1 MFDSQAKR
9 KPWFK
14 QRRNNASLHLDYPMV
29 PLQEILH
36 KTART
41 YPEKTAIVYGER
53 EIKYAELEMFSN
65 QFANALIKLG
75 VKKGNRVAVFLP
87 SIPQFIIAYF
97 GALKAG
103 AIITT
108 ISPLHR
114 EREVEHQLADS
125 GAKTIVALD
134 SLYPILAK
142 VKEKNLPKNIILTNL
157 DDYGSKNHSCQNI
170 SNTYSFQELVSEASQ
185 NSLNLK
191 FDTFEDLAALQYTGG
206 TTGVTKGAML
216 THRNLLSNA
225 LAFATW
231 IRCTEAKE
239 IFLTAL
245 PLFHIYGLT
254 TSMTVPISNA
264 AKMVLLPKFEPSKV
278 LQAIEKHKVSVFC
291 GVPTMYQ
298 ALLANPEIC
307 KYDLTS
313 IRVCISGASSLPP
326 QVQKQFMQITDG
338 LLAEGYGLTEASP
351 VTHCSPVD
359 KSMKTVKVGSIGLPL
374 PDTEAKIV
382 DLETG
387 EKTLAQGERG
397 ELALKGPQ
405 VMKGYWHM
413 PQETAM
419 VLRDGWLFT
428 GDVAWMDKD
437 GYFYITDRKKELIK
451 TKDFS
456 VYPRELEDM
465 LYEHPAVKLCA
476 VVGIP
481 DRFAGE
487 VPKAFVVLKE
497 GASVLGQD
505 LMAFV
510 NGKVA
515 SYKAIRELEFRKEL
529 PISSAGKVLKRILK
543 EK

>member
-1 MFDSQAKR
+1 MF
-9 KPWFK
+9 
-14 QRRNNASLHLDYPMV
+14 QRANSMENDPLFPKHLEYPNV
-29 PLQEILH
+29 PLHEILH
-36 KTART
+36 KTARV
-41 YPEKTAIVYGER
+41 YPKKTAIVYDER
-53 EIKYAELEMFSN
+53 EISYAELEMFSN
-65 QFANALIKLG
+65 QFANTLIKLG
-75 VKKGNRVAVFLP
+75 VKKGDRVAVFLP

-114 EREVEHQLADS
+114 EREVEFQLSDS
-125 GAKTIVALD
+125 GAKSIVTLD

-185 NSLNLK
+185 NPLNLK
-191 FDTFEDLAALQYTGG
+191 FDTFEDIASLQYTGG
-206 TTGVTKGAML
+206 TTGVAKGAML

-225 LAFATW
+225 LAFEAW

-264 AKMVLLPKFEPSKV
+264 AKMVLLPRFEPSKV
-278 LQAIEKHKVSVFC
+278 LQAIEKHRVSVFC

-298 ALLANPEIC
+298 ALIANPEIC

-326 QVQKQFMQITDG
+326 QAQKQFMQITGG

-351 VTHCSPVD
+351 VTHCSPVA
-359 KSMKTVKVGSIGLPL
+359 KSMRTVKVGSIGLPL

-382 DLETG
+382 DLETD
-387 EKTLAQGERG
+387 EKTLARG
-397 ELALKGPQ
+397 EMGELTVKGPQ
-405 VMKGYWHM
+405 VMKGYWQK
-413 PQETAM
+413 PQETDI

-428 GDVAWMDKD
+428 GDVAWMDED

-451 TKDFS
+451 SKDFS
-456 VYPRELEDM
+456 VYPRELEDI

-476 VVGIP
+476 VIGIP

-497 GASVLGQD
+497 DASVPGED

-510 NGKVA
+510 NCKIA

-529 PISSAGKVLKRILK
+529 PISSAGKVLKRMLK

>member
-1 MFDSQAKR
+1 MENDLRVPK
-9 KPWFK
+9 
-14 QRRNNASLHLDYPMV
+14 HLEYPTV
-29 PLQEILH
+29 PLYEILH
-36 KTART
+36 KTAGT
-41 YPEKTAIVYGER
+41 YPKKTAIVYDER
-53 EIKYAELEMFSN
+53 DISYAELEIFSN

-75 VKKGNRVAVFLP
+75 VKKGDRVAIFLP
-87 SIPQFIIAYF
+87 NVPQFIIAYF

-114 EREVEHQLADS
+114 EREVEYQLADS

-142 VKEKNLPKNIILTNL
+142 VNEKNLPKNIILTGI
-157 DDYGSKNHSCQNI
+157 DDYGSKKHSYQNI
-170 SNTYSFQELVSEASQ
+170 PNNYSFQKLVSEAYQ
-185 NSLNLK
+185 NPLNLK

-206 TTGVTKGAML
+206 TTGVAKGAML

-225 LAFATW
+225 LAFAAW

-239 IFLTAL
+239 TFLTAL
-245 PLFHIYGLT
+245 PLFHIYGMT
-254 TSMTVPISNA
+254 TSMTVPISAA
-264 AKMVLLPKFEPSKV
+264 AKMVLLPKFEPANV
-278 LQAIEKHKVSVFC
+278 LQAIEKHRVSVFC

-298 ALLANPEIC
+298 ALLANPEIG
-307 KYDLTS
+307 KYDLAS
-313 IRVCISGASSLPP
+313 IRVCISGASPLQP
-326 QVQKQFMQITDG
+326 QVQKQFMKITGG

-359 KSMKTVKVGSIGLPL
+359 KSMRTVKVGSIGLPL

-397 ELALKGPQ
+397 ELAVKGPQ
-405 VMKGYWHM
+405 VMKGYWHR

-419 VLRDGWLFT
+419 VLHDEWLLT
-428 GDVAWMDKD
+428 GDIACMDEND
-437 GYFYITDRKKELIK
+437 YFYVTDRKKEIIK
-451 TKDFS
+451 SKDFS
-456 VYPRELEDM
+456 VYPRELEDI

-476 VVGIP
+476 VIGKP
-481 DRFAGE
+481 DIFAGE

-497 GASVLGQD
+497 GTSVLGQD

-515 SYKAIRELEFRKEL
+515 TYKSIREVEIKKEL
-529 PISSAGKVLKRILK
+529 PISSAGKVLKRLLK
-543 EK
+543 L